1 MRKLSVI
8 IGSAVL
14 ALGLCSQGFGGAVV
28 LETDLLPNLLGGT
41 PVDLSGMVVSDV
53 SDTVVQSEIYNRV
66 YTGPNGLYVYLYQL
80 NNTGTVAEGS
90 HSLERLTLAPFKG
103 AGSYLGVDYGIGY
116 LSGLD
121 GTDGFLDDGVLPE
134 PNGFFTEDTAST
146 EVSFNFR
153 KWKGFQIEPGE
164 HTKVLYVVTPITY
177 EENLI
182 YANVIDGIVVAG
194 RVLGPHPNAVIPEPT
209 AIALLISVIGLV
221 CVGRFRR

>member
-14 ALGLCSQGFGGAVV
+14 ALGLCGQGFGGTIV
-28 LETDLLPNLLGGT
+28 LDTDLLPNLVGGT
-41 PVDLSGMVVSDV
+41 PVDLSGMLVSNI
-53 SDTVVQSEIYNRV
+53 SDTVVQSEVLNRV

-80 NNTGTVAEGS
+80 NNTGTAADGS

-103 AGSYLGVDYGIGY
+103 AGEYLGKDYPIGY
-116 LSGLD
+116 LSALD
-121 GTDGFLDDGVLPE
+121 GTDGFLSDGVLPE
-134 PNGFFTEDTAST
+134 PNGFITDDTPLA

-164 HTKVLYVVTPITY
+164 HTEVLYVVTPITY
-177 EENLI
+177 EWNLI
-182 YANVIDGIVVAG
+182 NANVIDGIVVSG
-194 RVLGPHPNAVIPEPT
+194 HVLGPHPDGIIPEPT
-209 AIALLISVIGLV
+209 TVALLISAIGLV